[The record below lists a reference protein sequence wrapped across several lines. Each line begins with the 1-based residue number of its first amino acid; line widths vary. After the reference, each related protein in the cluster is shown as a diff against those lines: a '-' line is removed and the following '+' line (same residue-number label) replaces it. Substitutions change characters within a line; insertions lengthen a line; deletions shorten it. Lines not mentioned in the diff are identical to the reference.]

1 MSGLLLNKIKINISL
16 MDTLNFG
23 DGYNFTLFDSKA
35 ICRVTIER
43 YCVKGLFL

>member
-23 DGYNFTLFDSKA
+23 DGYNFTLFEKDCSYDGMDKMSNW
-35 ICRVTIER
+35 R
-43 YCVKGLFL
+43 FM